1 MSIAWEFDMSSSFE
15 FANYQF
21 KNPEILTEALTHKS
35 FAYEGVK
42 LPANKV
48 EAKLVHNEKL
58 EFLGD
63 AVLDLV
69 LSEYLM
75 EVFPQAEEGDLSKM
89 RAHLVN
95 ETGLALQAERLG
107 LSQHLRLGKGEA
119 QSGGA
124 QKPRLL
130 ASGFEALV
138 GALFREAGFN
148 ETVKIVRGIFSEQVQ
163 ELQVKPEFD
172 QDYKSQLQELVQ
184 GIARKTPIYELQSQ
198 LGPAHDRVF
207 EVRVMVGD
215 LVLAS
220 GHGKTKKSAE
230 QKAAELGLQF
240 YRQNSQVS
248 EKESES

>member
-1 MSIAWEFDMSSSFE
+1 MSHFQLGS
-15 FANYQF
+15 YQF
-21 KNPEILTEALTHKS
+21 KNAELLLEALTHKS
-35 FAYEGVK
+35 FSYEGLK
-42 LPANKV
+42 LPSEKIV
-48 EAKLVHNEKL
+48 SKPSHNEKL

-75 EVFPQAEEGDLSKM
+75 DTFPQAEEGELSKM

-95 ETGLALQAERLG
+95 EAGLALQAEKMG
-107 LSQHLRLGKGEA
+107 LAQSLRLGKGEA

-130 ASGFEALV
+130 ASGFEAVV
-138 GALFREAGFN
+138 GALFREAGFQKTN
-148 ETVKIVRGIFSEQVQ
+148 EVVREIFAGQMA
-163 ELQVKPEFD
+163 ELLEKPEFD
-172 QDYKSQLQELVQ
+172 QDFKSQLQELVQ
-184 GIARKTPIYELQSQ
+184 GIAKKAPVYELQSQ

-207 EVRVMVGD
+207 EVKVLVGD

-248 EKESES
+248 SQGSES